1 MTRVVTPERVT
12 GLLSSAALL
21 WSKTLRYRQFGYE
34 KAISVRA
41 ETGPLVIAI
50 WHDELFAPCYYHR
63 NQGIVAV
70 VSASRDGEYLAG
82 FLSGLGYN
90 LARGSS
96 TRGGAQALRS
106 ACRQMRSRDRDV
118 VFTVDGPKGPRH
130 RVKEGAPYLAR
141 ITGAPIMPVRVRVRG
156 KIRFRKAWDR
166 FLLPLPGARCE
177 LYYGTPYLVGSG
189 RMSESLLQTERQRLQ
204 DRLEGLEAS
213 FSRD

>member
-1 MTRVVTPERVT
+1 MAS
-12 GLLSSAALL
+12 LLAGMALA
-21 WSKTLRYRQFGYE
+21 WSKTLRYRQIGYE
-34 KAISVRA
+34 RARPVREA
-41 ETGPLVIAI
+41 EPIVITI
-50 WHDELFAPCYYHR
+50 WHDELFAPCYFHR
-63 NQGIVAV
+63 NEGIIAV

-106 ACRQMRSRDRDV
+106 ALRKMRGLGRDV

-130 RVKEGAPYLAR
+130 RVKDGALYLAAMAN
-141 ITGAPIMPVRVRVRG
+141 APVMPVRVRVRG

-177 LYYGTPYLVGSG
+177 LFYGIPYRVGDG
-189 RMSESLLQTERQRLQ
+189 ARMNESLLQSERQRLQ
-204 DRLEGLEAS
+204 DRLDGLVSSLSGRGAE
-213 FSRD
+213 